1 MQPEIRPELAAAIAV
16 YVGTVDLPARPAD
29 ADSEEYGDWEY
40 DRTQAVWQGLDEL
53 ANLVER
59 VGSGLKYPPTAYYEH
74 DGLAMQEYRGIYCD
88 RAGGSHFDVNL
99 FEDAV
104 TVALAEDAPPD
115 SFQQYATLVA
125 EAYDIDSADALRN
138 LLSRAGHLMV
148 AYADGVSLED
158 MGLVWERLD

>member
-1 MQPEIRPELAAAIAV
+1 MQPEIRPELAKAIAD
-16 YVGTVDLPARPAD
+16 YVATVDLPARPAD
-29 ADSEEYGDWEY
+29 VDSEEYDDWEY
-40 DRTQAVWQGLDEL
+40 ERTQAVWQRLDEL
-53 ANLVER
+53 AQLVEQH
-59 VGSGLKYPPTAYYEH
+59 GSTLEYPPAAYYEH
-74 DGLAMQEYRGIYCD
+74 DGLAMQEYRGIYCG

-125 EAYDIDSADALRN
+125 DAHEIDSAEALRS

-158 MGLVWERLD
+158 MSLEWERLD